1 MKNRRPLPLMLAIT
15 PGIHNTKRM
24 RLQLPDMHRIDGRQS
39 DWEKISPEKWNPDQ
53 MRAAKT
59 HGIDTPGN
67 RETAKGAIYSLG
79 GLACIRSGRTL
90 LGTILLGIGGYKDI
104 QDGKIADATGTKS
117 PIGEAADA
125 TSDAALI
132 VVGVPVFIEAG
143 LITQT
148 EGAAMFGLVVTKTI
162 GYSAGK
168 LRGQA
173 PPQPSRFGKIGM
185 FGQRAGVGLRLA
197 ARVANQNNLEDLAI
211 HVKRASDVTL
221 HAGIALSAIANLGY
235 LTGSV
240 GHSSVER
247 ADDQASL
254 AQAVSA

>member
-1 MKNRRPLPLMLAIT
+1 MLAIT

-39 DWEKISPEKWNPDQ
+39 DWEKIPPKKWNPDQ
-53 MRAAKT
+53 LRAAKT

-67 RETAKGAIYSLG
+67 RETAKGAVYSLG
-79 GLACIRSGRTL
+79 GLACVRAGHAL

-125 TSDAALI
+125 VSDAALI

-143 LITQT
+143 LLTQT
-148 EGAAMFGLVVTKTI
+148 EGVAMLGLVATKTI

-168 LRGQA
+168 LGGQA
-173 PPQPSRFGKIGM
+173 PPQPSRFGKVGM
-185 FGQRAGVGLRLA
+185 FGQRAGMGLRLA
-197 ARVANQNNLEDLAI
+197 ARVAEQNNLEDLAI
-211 HVKRASDVTL
+211 QIKRASDVTL
-221 HAGIALSAIANLGY
+221 HAGIALSAIANFGY
-235 LTGSV
+235 LAGSV
-240 GHSSVER
+240 GHNPVER
-247 ADDQASL
+247 AEGQSDL
-254 AQAVSA
+254 AQTVSP